1 MWEIDPKAQPT
12 HIEDPRSSTKP
23 EISGK
28 DYQPIEGQK
37 VFGDI
42 PVGIVEGPD
51 EEVEAGDEGNEAP
64 EGPQWSDQSYDW
76 MRVAKESWRS
86 STSFFDSNYR
96 KRIEDSIRA
105 FNSQHATDSKYS
117 SQAYQKRS
125 NIYRPKARSIIRKN
139 EAASAAAFFSNSDV
153 VDIQAE
159 NQKDKIQL
167 ASASVLKE
175 LIQYRLEKS
184 IRWFQVCQGAIQD
197 AQKTGVVCGR
207 VYWKF
212 EQNYKGDTKEDR
224 PDIELIPIEN
234 IRWDPAANW
243 LDPIGNSPYIIH
255 AMPMYVCDVKS
266 KMQTPDSKTGMPEWR
281 PLGDNMIKQAQDSMP
296 DTTRAV
302 RERGREDAYST
313 NRPIQDY
320 SVVWIQRHIHRRNG
334 VDWEFYTL
342 ADQALLTSPQ
352 PLEVSTWHGQRD
364 YVLGTCILETHT
376 SMPPSVAELGKQLFD
391 EINEV
396 TNQRMDNVKFVLNK
410 KWIVRRNRNVDTAGL
425 TRNVPGGVVTADDP
439 EGDIRELNWPDV
451 TASSFQEQDR
461 LNSEADE
468 LLGNFNAVNLP
479 RTGQLAD
486 TVHGAQMLTAP
497 SSMMTEYLLRTFV
510 ETFVLPVMKLLIK
523 LEQHYESDDKILA
536 LAGEKAQIFQ
546 RYGIAHITD
555 NLLNQELTT
564 RVNVGMGA
572 TDPSSK
578 LQKFIIGI
586 SAFLN
591 IIKGTPPGLFNV
603 QEIGK
608 EIFGHLGYQ
617 DGTRFMTNDNP
628 AVQDLQMK
636 LMQAMQFIQKLGK
649 EIQDRTQ
656 DNQTK
661 VEVAKIAAT
670 SRENSSAI
678 AHPKGIDPLHEH
690 TLKAHE
696 IALKHE
702 MDIKKLDAELR
713 KFVLE
718 QVAKLH
724 LARQQMNLNE
734 RKQTHDEKMGSKH
747 GPVRA

>member
-1 MWEIDPKAQPT
+1 MWELDKKAQPT
-12 HIEDPRSSTKP
+12 HIEDPQRHSKP
-23 EISGK
+23 ELSSR
-28 DYQPIEGQK
+28 DYQPIEGDK

-42 PVGIVEGPD
+42 PVSGEEVP
-51 EEVEAGDEGNEAP
+51 EVEAGDEDSEAP
-64 EGPQWSDQSYDW
+64 EREWADQSYDW
-76 MRVAKESWRS
+76 MRVAKETWRS
-86 STSFFDSNYR
+86 STNFFDTNYR

-105 FNSQHATDSKYS
+105 FNSQHSQDSKYN

-125 NIYRPKARSIIRKN
+125 NIYRPKMRSIERKN
-139 EAASAAAFFSNSDV
+139 EAAAAAAFFSNVDV
-153 VDIQAE
+153 VDINAE
-159 NQKDKIQL
+159 NQGDKLQL
-167 ASASVLKE
+167 ASAAINKE
-175 LIQYRLEKS
+175 LLQYRLERS
-184 IRWFQVCQGAIQD
+184 IKWFQVCLGGIQD
-197 AQKTGVVCGR
+197 AQKTGAVCAR
-207 VYWKF
+207 VYWEF
-212 EQNYKGDTKEDR
+212 EQNHRGEIKKDKPTVD
-224 PDIELIPIEN
+224 LIPLEN
-234 IRWDPAANW
+234 IRWDPAASW
-243 LDPIGNSPYIIH
+243 LDPVGTSPYIIH
-255 AMPMYVCDVKS
+255 MIPMYVCDVKQ
-266 KMQTPDSKTGMPEWR
+266 KMNTPDGKTGAPEWR
-281 PLGDNMIKQAQDSMP
+281 PLGDNMIKQAMDSMP
-296 DTTRAV
+296 DTTRAI
-302 RERGREDAYST
+302 RERGREDAYAS
-313 NRPIQDY
+313 NRSIQDY
-320 SVVWIQRHIHRRNG
+320 SVVWIQRHIHRRGG

-364 YVLGTCILETHT
+364 YVLGNCILETHT
-376 SMPPSVAELGKQLFD
+376 SMPPSLAELGKQLFD

-451 TASSFQEQDR
+451 TGSSFQEQDR

-479 RTGQLAD
+479 RTGKLAD

-497 SSMMTEYLLRTFV
+497 SSMMTEYLLRTYV

-523 LEQHYESDDKILA
+523 LEQHYETDDKILA
-536 LAGEKAQIFQ
+536 LCGQKAHIYQ

-578 LQKFIIGI
+578 LQKFVIGVT
-586 SAFLN
+586 AFLN
-591 IIKGTPPGLFNV
+591 IIKGIPPGMLNI
-603 QEIGK
+603 QEVGK

-617 DGTRFMTNDNP
+617 DGSRFMTNDNP
-628 AVQDLQMK
+628 AVADLQGK
-636 LMQAMQFIQKLGK
+636 LMQAMQFIQKLGR

-661 VEVAKIAAT
+661 VEVAKISAG
-670 SRENSSAI
+670 SREAAAAI
-678 AHPKGIDPLHEH
+678 AHPAGLDPVHTH

-702 MDIKKLDAELR
+702 MEIKKLEAELK

-718 QVAKLH
+718 QVAKLQVEKQKMQ
-724 LARQQMNLNE
+724 LAGRQQDF
-734 RKQTHDEKMGSKH
+734 TEKMGKKEPAR
-747 GPVRA
+747 G